1 MSGQARPLL
10 PVLPVRTA
18 SMETRDG
25 VRLDADIYQPDAPGP
40 FAVLLMRQPYGRR
53 IASTIC
59 YAHPAWY
66 AARGYIVVI
75 QDVRGRGTSAGRFRL
90 FADDVEDGA
99 DSVAWAAALP
109 GSNGAVGMYGF
120 SYQGSNQLLAA
131 AGGSPALK
139 ALAPAM
145 IGWDPRTDWAYEN
158 DAFCLAAGLGWA
170 TQIAAENARLAGDET
185 AFQDLFSASRA
196 MPLHEA
202 TPARPEFM
210 ARNRAYT
217 HYFDWIDQPDD
228 GEYWQAISPA
238 AHAEQLEAS
247 GPPMLFIGGWY
258 DSHLPGT
265 LAAYRRVAT
274 AGKVPAKLIIGPWGH
289 FPWGQKLGAVDF
301 GPAAITPIDDLQLRW
316 FDRWLKAIDNGVE
329 QDNPVTLFDMGS
341 LEWRQFAGWPS
352 EEDRL
357 FLGGRGHAALDIREG
372 CLAPQTEATGADRI
386 VHDPWRPVPTTG
398 GAFGSPPGPIDRGAI
413 DARPDVLTFTTAPLV
428 ETLTL
433 AGSVGVA
440 LWVQSDAL
448 SFDIAC
454 TLSRITLSGQALPLA
469 DGYRH
474 LAKPPTNGAV
484 DIPMRAT
491 CVTLAPGERLRLSV
505 AGASFPA
512 YPVNPGTGQNPTQA
526 RQIDAQ
532 IVTITV
538 AYGPAH
544 PSSLTIPALP

>member
-1 MSGQARPLL
+1 MSGHSKPLL

-25 VRLDADIYQPDAPGP
+25 IRLDADIYQPDAPGP
-40 FAVLLMRQPYGRR
+40 FPVLLMRQPYGRR

-59 YAHPAWY
+59 YAHPTWY
-66 AARGYIVVI
+66 ATRGYIVAI
-75 QDVRGRGTSAGRFRL
+75 QDVRGRGTSTGRFRL
-90 FADDVEDGA
+90 FADDIEDGA
-99 DSVAWAAALP
+99 DSVAWAAGLP
-109 GSNGAVGMYGF
+109 GSSGAVGMYGF

-145 IGWDPRTDWAYEN
+145 IGWDLRTDWAYEN

-185 AFQDLFSASRA
+185 AFQELFAASRA
-196 MPLHEA
+196 MPLHES
-202 TPARPEFM
+202 TPARPAFM

-217 HYFDWIDQPDD
+217 HYFDWIDQPGD
-228 GEYWQAISPA
+228 GDYWRAISPA

-265 LAAYRRVAT
+265 LAAYRRVAA
-274 AGKVPAKLIIGPWGH
+274 AGKVPAKLIVGPWGH

-301 GPAAITPIDDLQLRW
+301 GPGAVTPIDDLQVRW

-329 QDNPVTLFDMGS
+329 RDNPVTLFDMGS